1 VYLHLLQLGRVPY
14 AEALDIQ
21 ARVVAARKAGCIG
34 DTLLLLEHPPVIT
47 LGRNSSRA
55 NILAS
60 DEFLAARGVELH
72 EINRGGDVTYHGPG
86 QLVGYPIFDLRGEW
100 PGKRG
105 PGYRFLGPVDFVR
118 MMEEALI
125 RTCADF
131 GVLAKRI
138 PGCTGVWTFGGSPT
152 AGAPHLEKMWDFPT
166 SATSTAGESAPPQN
180 CHPERSA
187 AGAQSK
193 DLRLSSATNPAARK
207 PGAPHLEKMWDFPTS
222 AANSFPERKLA
233 AIGIH
238 VSQGVTSH
246 GFALNVTTDLRDFE
260 WIVPCGIRDRGV
272 TSLELEAPTL
282 EADPATAPTME
293 RAANSAARNFGRV
306 FERQMLTCN
315 SLDEL
320 LAVRDPA

>member
-1 VYLHLLQLGRVPY
+1 LFIHLLQLGRVPY
-14 AEALDIQ
+14 AEGLDLQ
-21 ARVVAARKAGCIG
+21 ARVVAARKAGVIG

-55 NILAS
+55 NVVAS
-60 DEFLAARGVELH
+60 DEFLAARGVELY

-131 GVLAKRI
+131 GVLTKHI
-138 PGCTGVWTFGGSPT
+138 PGCTGIWTFGGQPQPAELAGDPGGSPDSAST
-152 AGAPHLEKMWDFPT
+152 T
-166 SATSTAGESAPPQN
+166 SESAPPQN

-193 DLRLSSATNPAARK
+193 DLRFSSAGCPVQ
-207 PGAPHLEKMWDFPTS
+207 APLGRDPK
-222 AANSFPERKLA
+222 PERKLA

-272 TSLELEAPTL
+272 TSLELESPAL

-306 FERQMLTCN
+306 FERQILASD

-320 LAVRDPA
+320 LSQSQS